1 MAFVSLENVSY
12 NSDRYSVAN
21 LSMKFEPG
29 KLYGILAPADE
40 PVNEVLKL
48 ISGIVQPDKGTVL
61 FDGIDMNVGTLYGL
75 KDIRKKISYIFE
87 RGSLLANLSILENL
101 LLPYDYH
108 YSELSRTEK
117 LNNIKQH
124 FEYFQLAEA
133 ILEERPAYQRQQ
145 TSKLVVIIRALL
157 TEPEF
162 LILDMPFTDL
172 ELKSKKRLL
181 RKITEM
187 KKGRNTTQ
195 IYFSNSDILYDE
207 CDTCF
212 VFENGRIVEIGTW
225 DELILSDNIQTQKII
240 KDYFE
245 IELDETEI

>member
-1 MAFVSLENVSY
+1 MASVSLENVY
-12 NSDRYSVAN
+12 YTSDRYSVSGLN
-21 LSMKFEPG
+21 MHLEEG

-40 PVNEVLKL
+40 PVNEILKL
-48 ISGIVQPDKGTVL
+48 ISGIVQPDKGMVI
-61 FDGIDMNVGTLYGL
+61 FDGIDMNIGTLYGL

-87 RGSLLANLSILENL
+87 RGSLLANLTIAENL

-108 YSELSRTEK
+108 YSELSREEK
-117 LNNIKQH
+117 LENIKKY
-124 FEYFQLAEA
+124 FEYFQLADS
-133 ILEERPAYQRQQ
+133 ILDERPAYQRQQ

-157 TEPEF
+157 TDPEF
-162 LILDMPFTDL
+162 LVLDMPFTDL

-187 KKGRNTTQ
+187 KKSRNITQ
-195 IYFSNSDILYDE
+195 VYFSNSDILYDE

-212 VFENGRIVEIGTW
+212 VFENGQIVDTGTW
-225 DELILSDNIQTQKII
+225 DELLMSDNLLTQKII